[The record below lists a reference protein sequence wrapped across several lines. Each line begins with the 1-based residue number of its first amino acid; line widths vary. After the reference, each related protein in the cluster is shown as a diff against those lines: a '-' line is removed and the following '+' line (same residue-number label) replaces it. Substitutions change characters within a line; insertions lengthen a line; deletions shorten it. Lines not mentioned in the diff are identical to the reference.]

1 MQGIEIYEFLKILS
15 ENNNAKHNLKMIVI
29 EAFDSFKNHNI
40 KSILKAKSLGF
51 NRCKLKY
58 DGEDEHYLELFSPWI
73 TNQDLKFIKLN
84 VIISYA
90 VHQVALKSGWYSKWF
105 DEFEFINSRDEIEI
119 ISWINSLQILDQMSF
134 EQFENFWSDLGYKNS
149 ILWCYLCWIL
159 MYFSKITDINFP
171 TDLVRTGFIKFRV
184 QNSVPMLENSISYY
198 PFVITESILSNK
210 QDIPFPP
217 SYYWFLNDWP
227 NKLSERNDIE
237 FLMYLYN
244 EKGYS
249 KEYLLINANYNEYE
263 NFGLEGFAI
272 ISAVIHFL
280 ENSPFMSKQVQRIN
294 HSLPI

>member
-1 MQGIEIYEFLKILS
+1 
-15 ENNNAKHNLKMIVI
+15 
-29 EAFDSFKNHNI
+29 
-40 KSILKAKSLGF
+40 
-51 NRCKLKY
+51 
-58 DGEDEHYLELFSPWI
+58 
-73 TNQDLKFIKLN
+73 
-84 VIISYA
+84 
-90 VHQVALKSGWYSKWF
+90 
-105 DEFEFINSRDEIEI
+105 
-119 ISWINSLQILDQMSF
+119 
-134 EQFENFWSDLGYKNS
+134 
-149 ILWCYLCWIL
+149 

-272 ISAVIHFL
+272 ISAIIHFL